1 MTFVVLEDCAFN
13 AQYLIAIRTSDTGT
27 GTILYFEEEGRLNS
41 KESFVSV
48 CDKIKAALDAQQLGH
63 RGFLGYP

>member
-48 CDKIKAALDAQQLGH
+48 CDKIQVALGAQRPYLGPY
-63 RGFLGYP
+63 LGYP

>member
-13 AQYLIAIRTSDTGT
+13 AQCLIAIRASDTGT
-27 GTILYFEEEGRLNS
+27 TLYFEEEGRLNS
-41 KESFVSV
+41 KESLVSV